1 MATKMKKPG
10 NVVSWENV
18 RECGHEVVLFDG
30 KKRRI
35 ENENLVLIENS
46 YWGVDFLSQLKVKQ
60 RYKSRI
66 TQLKR
71 FMIILEP

>member
-30 KKRRI
+30 KK
-35 ENENLVLIENS
+35 E
-46 YWGVDFLSQLKVKQ
+46 G
-60 RYKSRI
+60 
-66 TQLKR
+66 
-71 FMIILEP
+71 